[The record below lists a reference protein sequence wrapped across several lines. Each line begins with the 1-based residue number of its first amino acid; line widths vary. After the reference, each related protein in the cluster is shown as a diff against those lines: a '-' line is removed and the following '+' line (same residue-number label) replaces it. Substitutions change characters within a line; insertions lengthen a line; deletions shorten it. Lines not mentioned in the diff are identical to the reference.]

1 MNYDIWPKVSKG
13 LSQPTDLFQSPHGDL
28 VQESQ
33 PWTSV
38 SRCPRCLSPRR
49 CDAWWWFHFGD
60 GTTQIFYS
68 YTVCVYSMYMY
79 ILYYIY
85 TDWWLLEPWNFE
97 WLPFSWE
104 CHHPNWRS
112 PSFFRGVGQ
121 PPIRYIYIYIWSW
134 VNTMNPNQ
142 HHLTSVRAACHP
154 CSKRIQADVL
164 PNTSCSMTL
173 INKILVSSLL
183 VRFRLEIQPEIP
195 TWYLR

>member
-85 TDWWLLEPWNFE
+85 TDWWWLEPWNFE

-121 PPIRYIYIYIWSW
+121 PPIRYIYIYIYDHELTRWIPINIIW
-134 VNTMNPNQ
+134 PLWEQ
-142 HHLTSVRAACHP
+142 HVIHVPSG
-154 CSKRIQADVL
+154 SKQMF
-164 PNTSCSMTL
+164 C
-173 INKILVSSLL
+173 
-183 VRFRLEIQPEIP
+183 P
-195 TWYLR
+195 THHVAWP

>member
-68 YTVCVYSMYMY
+68 YTVCVYSMYVY

-85 TDWWLLEPWNFE
+85 TGWWWLEPWNFE

-104 CHHPNWRS
+104 CHHPKWRS
-112 PSFFRGVGQ
+112 PSFFRGVGLK
-121 PPIRYIYIYIWSW
+121 PPTRWWLKQKMELIMTGPGIWHGICQLCLDVYWIIS
-134 VNTMNPNQ
+134 
-142 HHLTSVRAACHP
+142 SV
-154 CSKRIQADVL
+154 
-164 PNTSCSMTL
+164 
-173 INKILVSSLL
+173 
-183 VRFRLEIQPEIP
+183 
-195 TWYLR
+195 